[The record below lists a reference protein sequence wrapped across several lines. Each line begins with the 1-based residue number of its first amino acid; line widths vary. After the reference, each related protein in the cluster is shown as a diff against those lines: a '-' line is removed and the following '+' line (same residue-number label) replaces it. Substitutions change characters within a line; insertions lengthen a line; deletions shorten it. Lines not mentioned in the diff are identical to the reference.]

1 VAERALRR
9 GRAGADGGA
18 SGRYSAPGDGD
29 THEAI
34 AVDEITLRNYRCFRE
49 EQTARLAPLTLL
61 VGENSTGKTSF
72 LAIIRA
78 LWDVAYRRR
87 VPDFKE
93 EPYDLGTFD
102 EIAHHRGARGGRAQ
116 EFHTGFTASPKSPR
130 RRGKSAPANG
140 TPVRFAV
147 TFHRKGTAPTPRKR
161 CLRSDDTW
169 IEIRHSEPKFLFGTP
184 QGTWSLTTPES
195 LRGDVET
202 EAELTLDPFFF
213 ASDLFCHGTNWPDKA
228 VPMPLQGSGPP
239 EESDFERIEQ
249 LAMEHPYLHLRHR
262 RPYAS
267 APVRSKPR
275 RTYNPARATR
285 DPEGD
290 YVPMYLA
297 GQYFQ
302 DEKEWSALKGRLE
315 QFGRDAGL
323 FDEVSIKPLGKRES
337 EPFQVQVGKFAG
349 RLKGPHRNLI
359 DVGYGVSQA
368 LPVITE
374 LLRDDAPPMFLMQQP
389 EVHLHPS
396 AQAALGSLFCR
407 IAGPERQLVIET
419 HSDHLLDRV
428 RMDIRDGRSPLDP
441 DDVSILYF
449 ERGALDVRIHS
460 LRLDKMG
467 NVLGTPDSYRRFFM
481 EETTRSLGL

>member
-1 VAERALRR
+1 MPPRPGGRR
-9 GRAGADGGA
+9 WRKDRLVRRAGDGV
-18 SGRYSAPGDGD
+18 

-78 LWDVAYRRR
+78 LWDVAYRNR

-93 EPYDLGTFD
+93 EPYDLGSFD
-102 EIAHHRGARGGRAQ
+102 EIAHNRGGGGGRSD
-116 EFHTGFTASPKSPR
+116 EFTAGFKAATTIPQEEPLEASEDAAPR
-130 RRGKSAPANG
+130 R
-140 TPVRFAV
+140 FAA
-147 TFHRKGTAPTPRKR
+147 TFRKKGTAPVPAFQR
-161 CLRSDDTW
+161 LSDKDGEVW
-169 IEIRHSEPKFLFGTP
+169 LEIRQDQDQTWLSFGTP
-184 QGTWSLTTPES
+184 GGAWKREIPEISGRWLDVNDDRSMWTFASSLGLFFARAENRDDRAEAVS
-195 LRGDVET
+195 LRGTGRPDTDEIERV
-202 EAELTLDPFFF
+202 AELVMR
-213 ASDLFCHGTNWPDKA
+213 NWP
-228 VPMPLQGSGPP
+228 LGYL
-239 EESDFERIEQ
+239 ES
-249 LAMEHPYLHLRHR
+249 

-275 RTYNPARATR
+275 RTYDPARTTR

-297 GQYFQ
+297 GRYFQ
-302 DEKEWSALKGRLE
+302 DKDAWTALKGRLE
-315 QFGRDAGL
+315 HFGRDAGL

-337 EPFQVQVGKFAG
+337 EPFQVQVRKFAG
-349 RLKGPHRNLI
+349 RLKGPQRNLI

-374 LLRDDAPPMFLMQQP
+374 LLRDDAPPMFLLQQP

-407 IAGPERQLVIET
+407 VAGPKCQLVVET

-428 RMDIRDGRSPLDP
+428 RMDIRDGKSPLKP

-449 ERGALDVRIHS
+449 ERGALDVHIHS
-460 LRLDKMG
+460 LRLDRMG
-467 NVLGTPDSYRRFFM
+467 NVLDTPDSYRRFFM